1 MFQAEVAGLLT
12 DDSGNRELEE
22 MHKQASN
29 AIASRQVLFFLASHT
44 HTYTHTHTCVC
55 VCVCVHLRAVC
66 PSACACMV
74 HVYREFCTVRCGAG
88 MAEKRSSRREGGW
101 VCCART
107 AVLSAAVQQRDY

>member
-44 HTYTHTHTCVC
+44 HTYTHTHVCVC
-55 VCVCVHLRAVC
+55 VCVCVSICVRCVHLRAR
-66 PSACACMV
+66 AWCM
-74 HVYREFCTVRCGAG
+74 CTV
-88 MAEKRSSRREGGW
+88 SS
-101 VCCART
+101 VP
-107 AVLSAAVQQRDY
+107 